1 MDPSIE
7 IELSKL
13 DSSIPFRASTTHV
26 HSTWAKTLYSRPEL
40 YIRPQT
46 VEEIQKTLTLARRCR
61 RRLVVVGCGHSPS
74 DLTCTSAWMMNLDGF
89 NRILSVNKEK
99 GVVVMQSGI
108 RLYKLGDEMKE
119 RGLMMP
125 NLGSID
131 NQSIAGAF
139 ATATH
144 GSSTRHG
151 LLSQSVLALKIML
164 ASGRT
169 VACSADQNVDLFRA
183 ALVSLGAL
191 GVITEVTYQMVPNFN
206 IEWEQSLQPLQ
217 RVLEQ
222 WNGELWTQ
230 AEFVRVWWWPYGRKA
245 VVWKAD
251 KTNKEERPVESS
263 WYGSTVGF
271 HTYHIMLYLAQ
282 WIPRL
287 LPAIEWYVVGMQ
299 FGFKV
304 GTTKSAIQEGRT
316 GLLMDCLYSQRVNEW
331 AIPLEKGP
339 EAISRISKW
348 LQSDQSSGIPFD
360 PKGVFVHAP
369 VEVRVSDTSPTTPRP
384 YLDNTTADGPTLYLN
399 FTLYRP
405 FNQDPPALQRYY
417 EAVEWLMKEM
427 GGRPHWAKNFT
438 TVSKEEF
445 RKMYGENMDHWL
457 RIRNEV
463 DPEGMFVGD
472 WHRRNLLPDTAPTLA
487 LEERERT
494 RETAKGGGENWFGTP
509 VLKALSSK
517 GSEESFDIVHGA
529 EVESSTIL
537 PKQDIA
543 LDRLSRSNTVAELE
557 EEEEEEL

>member
-1 MDPSIE
+1 MDHSVE

-13 DSSIPFRASTTHV
+13 DPSIPFRASTTHL

-40 YIRPQT
+40 YICPQSL
-46 VEEIQKTLTLARRCR
+46 EEIQKTVTLARRCR

-74 DLTCTSAWMMNLDGF
+74 DLTCTSAWMMNLDEY
-89 NRILSVNKEK
+89 NKILSIDKEK
-99 GVVVMQSGI
+99 GVVIMQSGI
-108 RLYKLGDEMKE
+108 RLYTLGDEMKKV
-119 RGLMMP
+119 GLMMP

-151 LLSQSVLALKIML
+151 LLSQSVLALRIML
-164 ASGRT
+164 ANGRI
-169 VACSADQNVDLFRA
+169 VSCSADQNVDLFRA
-183 ALVSLGAL
+183 ALVSLGAI
-191 GVITEVTYQMVPNFN
+191 GVITQVTYQMVPNFN

-217 RVLEQ
+217 RVLDQ

-230 AEFVRVWWWPYGRKA
+230 AEFVRVWWWPYGQKA
-245 VVWKAD
+245 VVWKAA
-251 KTNKEERPVESS
+251 KTSKDERPVESN

-304 GTTKSAIQEGRT
+304 GTTKTAVQEGRT

-339 EAISRISKW
+339 EVISRISNW
-348 LQSDQSSGIPFD
+348 LQNEQESSGIPFD

-369 VEVRVSDTSPTTPRP
+369 IEVRVSDTTPTTPRP
-384 YLDNTTADGPTLYLN
+384 FLDNTTADGPTLYLN

-405 FNQDPPALQRYY
+405 FNRDPPALERYY

-445 RKMYGENMDHWL
+445 RKMYGENLDHWL
-457 RIRNEV
+457 RVRDDV

-472 WHRRNLLPDTAPTLA
+472 WHRRNLLPDTLPTLA
-487 LEERERT
+487 LEEKEQKREN
-494 RETAKGGGENWFGTP
+494 ASGGGENWFGKSASKP
-509 VLKALSSK
+509 PSSK
-517 GSEESFDIVHGA
+517 GSEESFDLVHGA
-529 EVESSTIL
+529 EAESLTLL
-537 PKQDIA
+537 PKQEST
-543 LDRLSRSNTVAELE
+543 LHGRNELNTVAVSED
-557 EEEEEEL
+557 EEEEL